1 MPKNNNFTIAVI
13 TFLLFLF
20 IFINSNTHF
29 SYTPPS
35 PVKSI
40 STKSENTGNYQGLLK
55 LQEAF
60 VRNAKTIKPS
70 VVSINKVKELIQK
83 SAWYGIDPQNSMSWI
98 FKIKSWFSKNL
109 RGKKFIVESVGS
121 GIVLDSDGYILTNY
135 HVIEG
140 LDRILIKLSNGRE

>member
-20 IFINSNTHF
+20 IFIYTDTHF

-40 STKSENTGNYQGLLK
+40 STKSESTGYNRGLLN

-70 VVSINKVKELIQK
+70 VVSINKVKEVIQK
-83 SAWYGIDPQNSMSWI
+83 SSWHDIDPQNSMSWI
-98 FKIKSWFSKNL
+98 VKIKTWFYK
-109 RGKKFIVESVGS
+109 
-121 GIVLDSDGYILTNY
+121 
-135 HVIEG
+135 H
-140 LDRILIKLSNGRE
+140 